1 MVDTAASAQQAQAPS
16 ELEVLSSP
24 EFLDNPYP
32 FYAALRAVDPVHF
45 VEPFNAWI
53 LTRFADV
60 KTAFSDDRFRV
71 VYDQYQ
77 INRVGPEAVDHDYFK
92 VGKEFLVCNDPPVH
106 TKMKRIFRHPF
117 TPRRVKELLT
127 VLEGLANESIDRFAA
142 DGRVDIV
149 SQYSA
154 RVPLAV
160 MGSLLAVP
168 AEDEAMIL
176 SWVDAFYHILE
187 IGPMSPEQLVNA
199 DEASRRAKE
208 YFGALVEDRRH
219 HPGDDFVSSL
229 LAANAA
235 DEDPLSDDQIV
246 ANVFLLYFAGHDT
259 QKLMFSNMV
268 AALDHHPD
276 ALAELAAEPAKV
288 GSLVPEL
295 YRYDTVGQF
304 MGRTVLE
311 DVELGGRT
319 IQKGQTVMVCMGA
332 ANRDPEVFPEPD
344 QLDLHRPEGL
354 DVGLRHITFGAGRHH
369 CLGAVMAQANL
380 PLLLEVLLRR
390 LPGIRVD
397 WDGAVRHPSIATRGY
412 DMLPLVWN

>member
-1 MVDTAASAQQAQAPS
+1 MVGTEATTAAPS

-24 EFLDNPYP
+24 EFLENPYP
-32 FYAALRAVDPVHF
+32 FYAALRAADPVHF

-77 INRVGPEAVDHDYFK
+77 VNRVGPEAVDHDYFK

-106 TKMKRIFRHPF
+106 TKLKRIFRHPF
-117 TPRRVKELLT
+117 TPRRVQDLLV
-127 VLEGLANESIDRFAA
+127 VLEGLANESIDRFVD
-142 DGRVDIV
+142 DGRADII
-149 SQYSA
+149 SRYSA
-154 RVPLAV
+154 RVPLSV
-160 MGSLLAVP
+160 MGALLGVP
-168 AEDEAMIL
+168 PEDEPMIL
-176 SWVDAFYHILE
+176 QWVDAFYHILE
-187 IGPMSPEQLVNA
+187 IGPMTPDQLVAA
-199 DEASRRAKE
+199 DDASRRARQ
-208 YFGALVEDRRH
+208 YFGALIDERRRH
-219 HPGDDFVSSL
+219 RGDDFVSGL

-235 DEDPLSDDQIV
+235 DDDPLTDDQIV

-259 QKLMFSNMV
+259 QKLMFGNMV
-268 AALDHHPD
+268 AALDRHPG

-288 GSLVPEL
+288 AALIPEL

-304 MGRTVLE
+304 MGRTVVE
-311 DVELGGRT
+311 DVELGGKT
-319 IQKGQTVMVCMGA
+319 IRQGQTVMVCMGA
-332 ANRDPEVFPEPD
+332 ANRDPAVFPEPD
-344 QLDLHRPEGL
+344 RLDLHRPDGL

-397 WDGAVRHPSIATRGY
+397 WEGAVRHPSIATRGF
-412 DMLPLVWN
+412 DVLPLRWD